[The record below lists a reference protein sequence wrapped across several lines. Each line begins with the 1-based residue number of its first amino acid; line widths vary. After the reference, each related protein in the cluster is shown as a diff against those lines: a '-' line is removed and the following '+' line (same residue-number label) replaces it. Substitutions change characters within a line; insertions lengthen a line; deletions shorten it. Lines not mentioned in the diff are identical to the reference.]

1 MSYFSPSLRQLL
13 ISTIMSCFPLD
24 SIEQNTQPELLVILP
39 KLGTDLLDHKTDTLC
54 SFTS

>member
-39 KLGTDLLDHKTDTLC
+39 KLGKDLLDHKTDTLC